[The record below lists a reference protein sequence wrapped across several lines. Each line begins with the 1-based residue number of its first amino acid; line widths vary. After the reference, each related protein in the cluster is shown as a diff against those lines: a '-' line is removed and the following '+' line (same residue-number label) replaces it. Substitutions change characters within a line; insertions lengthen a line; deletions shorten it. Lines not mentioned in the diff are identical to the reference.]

1 MKLTSALRCYI
12 DFKQALGYR
21 FRSDTVILKAFGRA
35 ARRVELRRVGPRQVK
50 AYLDG
55 TGPLTTFWHRK
66 WVSLH
71 GFYNFALARGW
82 IKRSPLPSA
91 LPQPEKPFVPYIFS
105 REELQ
110 GLFKNPHATPSRS
123 VDNPSLCMLLQL
135 LYGAGLR
142 LSEALRLRWA
152 DVDWKTGVLTIGD
165 TKFFKTRWVPLAPPL
180 LEQLDYYVRHHR
192 HLGAGASASV
202 PVLANRLGNAFT
214 RQQAERAFRRQCRQ
228 VHIQRTDGARYQP
241 RLHDLRH
248 SFAVHRLIQWYR
260 QGADVQRLLPDLS
273 TYLGHRN
280 LSATQRYLTM
290 TPELLKV
297 AGEQFE
303 QYARPTLRRP

>member
-1 MKLTSALRCYI
+1 MKLTAALRGYI

-21 FRSDTVILKAFGRA
+21 FHSDAVILKAFGRA
-35 ARRVELRRVGPRQVK
+35 AGSVELRRLGPRPVR

-55 TGPLTTFWHRK
+55 TGPLPTFWHRK

-71 GFYNFALARGW
+71 GFYDFALARGW
-82 IKRSPLPSA
+82 VNRSPLPSA
-91 LPQPEKPFVPYIFS
+91 LPQPEKRFVPYIFS
-105 REELQ
+105 WEELQ
-110 GLFKNPHATPSRS
+110 DLCQYSQARLSRS
-123 VDNPSLCMLLQL
+123 VDSPSLRMLLQL
-135 LYGAGLR
+135 LHGAGLR
-142 LSEALRLRWA
+142 LSEALGLRWA
-152 DVDWKTGVLTIGD
+152 DVDWQRGVLTIGD
-165 TKFFKTRWVPLAPPL
+165 TKFFKTRWVPLAPAL
-180 LEQLDYYVRHHR
+180 LEQLNHYVRHHR
-192 HLGAGASASV
+192 HLGRGACAST
-202 PVLANRLGNAFT
+202 PVLANRLGRAIT
-214 RQQAERAFRRQCRQ
+214 HQQAERAFRRHCRQ
-228 VHIQRTDGARYQP
+228 AHIQRTDGARYQP

-290 TPELLKV
+290 TPELLQV

-303 QYARPTLRRP
+303 RYDRPTLRQP